1 MSKISYREII
11 EKEIH
16 KVKKKLDSAKTEEER
31 RYWSRIIQELI
42 DDCDNYHTTKFWR
55 IIRKDT
61 LFPLDIDNLLSSFFK
76 EFEEY

>member
-16 KVKKKLDSAKTEEER
+16 KVKKKLDSAKTEEDK

-42 DDCDNYHTTKFWR
+42 DDFNNYYTIKLWR
-55 IIRKDT
+55 IRRNII
-61 LFPLDIDNLLSSFFK
+61 FPLNIEELLSSFYK